1 MPTDHSPQCLI
12 STAYKHLQ
20 GWGLPHLPVQLC
32 HCSTALSE
40 KKLFLISNLK
50 CPTAPVMGAV
60 IAKTLPRKG
69 LEVLGVMVED

>member
-1 MPTDHSPQCLI
+1 M
-12 STAYKHLQ
+12 
-20 GWGLPHLPVQLC
+20 QLC